1 MHTAASSCWERRDF
15 QNPNEIFIAT
25 YLEITE
31 KLFRKTFLMFINPC
45 QISLSAKNPCQAREN
60 LLDPEKALE
69 LIKNKS
75 LPDLIVLV
83 VWMENALH
91 DIKFQNKAVVVKD
104 YYVRRN

>member
-1 MHTAASSCWERRDF
+1 MHKHRAAENDAISKVPA
-15 QNPNEIFIAT
+15 N
-25 YLEITE
+25 YLSQLIS
-31 KLFRKTFLMFINPC
+31 KLLESFSPKTFLVFIKLPNLFQPK
-45 QISLSAKNPCQAREN
+45 SMPAREN

-91 DIKFQNKAVVVKD
+91 YIKFQSTAL
-104 YYVRRN
+104 